1 MKNYIDFSFNVV
13 SEAIQ
18 KKFIHQEYKENIV
31 FQWLKRPCLI
41 RGKNLKVLSQES
53 LFYICF
59 RLLDTLKQCNDL
71 TDCQVQSEMQCVPY
85 EIERLIPESIYD
97 NSYYCA
103 SERMFAIFTLHTLLC
118 MLETDEAA
126 TLARYL
132 EQDTEY
138 LMRKTL
144 LEQWYFSIYND
155 IMNTLTKESP
165 IYQRSAQI
173 MQSTDYCETNE
184 THLIDY
190 VQKYMLS
197 PQRISEEIA
206 NLSALSHSEGDHH
219 IGQTEKNNKEI
230 EQLQTRIKTLE
241 ESLQK
246 KDEKIAALR
255 EEIETSSKPAE
266 GYIQIESSCKSKV
279 AAILSAM
286 YYANYFHGV
295 NLSDK
300 DQAVTH
306 ILKHGFNYSTKSE
319 PQLVSTYVRNGGNLE
334 NLKHDLQ
341 NTITLQLDDALNNL
355 TCIQKVRTK
364 KDGSN

>member
-1 MKNYIDFSFNVV
+1 
-13 SEAIQ
+13 
-18 KKFIHQEYKENIV
+18 
-31 FQWLKRPCLI
+31 
-41 RGKNLKVLSQES
+41 
-53 LFYICF
+53 
-59 RLLDTLKQCNDL
+59 
-71 TDCQVQSEMQCVPY
+71 
-85 EIERLIPESIYD
+85 
-97 NSYYCA
+97 
-103 SERMFAIFTLHTLLC
+103 
-118 MLETDEAA
+118 
-126 TLARYL
+126 
-132 EQDTEY
+132 
-138 LMRKTL
+138 
-144 LEQWYFSIYND
+144 
-155 IMNTLTKESP
+155 MNTLTKESP

-173 MQSTDYCETNE
+173 MQSTDYCETDE

-206 NLSALSHSEGDHH
+206 NLSAQNHNEEKQH
-219 IGQTEKNNKEI
+219 IGQTEKNYKEI
-230 EQLQTRIKTLE
+230 EQLQAHIKTLE

-246 KDEKIAALR
+246 KNEEIAALR

-364 KDGSN
+364 KDGNN